1 MANVKLVVMYPR
13 PKDIDAF
20 EKIYQNEHVP
30 LAVAKLE
37 GKTKIV
43 ATKVLASP
51 QGTPSFLS
59 HRRDSFP
66 VDGGS
71 GSMRRVRWQ
80 EAGACPCR
88 DDFFWWAADFLGS

>member
-1 MANVKLVVMYPR
+1 MAEVKLVVMYPR

-20 EKIYQNEHVP
+20 EKVYQNEHVP
-30 LAVAKLE
+30 LAVAVLG

-43 ATKVLASP
+43 GTKVLGFTARYS
-51 QGTPSFLS
+51 SFLS

-71 GSMRRVRWQ
+71 GGMRRVRRW

-88 DDFFWWAADFLGS
+88 DDFFWWAAHFLSS

>member
-30 LAVAKLE
+30 LAVQTGGQDKDCRDQ
-37 GKTKIV
+37 GIV
-43 ATKVLASP
+43 FTARYS
-51 QGTPSFLS
+51 SFLS
-59 HRRDSFP
+59 HRRNSFP
-66 VDGGS
+66 LDGGS
-71 GSMRRVRWQ
+71 GSMRRVRWW

-88 DDFFWWAADFLGS
+88 GDFFWWAADFLGS